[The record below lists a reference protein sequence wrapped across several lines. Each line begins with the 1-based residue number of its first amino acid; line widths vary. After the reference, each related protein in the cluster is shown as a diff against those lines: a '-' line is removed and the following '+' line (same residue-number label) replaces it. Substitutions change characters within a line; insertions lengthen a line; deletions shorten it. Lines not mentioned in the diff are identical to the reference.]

1 MANTLGTVTVAQR
14 GRQQYQALWSDYWQ
28 VSVPVSGQDAVA
40 DDVSVSLTCTV
51 PGVALGDVVLAIGIN
66 KNLAD
71 ENASVSV
78 DAWVSAANTLS
89 IKWTNV
95 DETTDAYDAD
105 TLTDGVFKILIGRPA
120 W

>member
-1 MANTLGTVTVAQR
+1 MANTLGTPTIVQARTQFQGAFSDMWLVKVQVT
-14 GRQQYQALWSDYWQ
+14 D
-28 VSVPVSGQDAVA
+28 QDAIA
-40 DDVSVSLTCTV
+40 DDVSVTVTCTV
-51 PGVALGDVVLAIGIN
+51 PGIALGDIVVACGID

-71 ENASVSV
+71 ANASISV

-105 TLTDGVFKILIGRPA
+105 TLNNGYFKILIVRPT